1 VKTKLILSTLFIG
14 MLILGY
20 ISQLS
25 TQPSF
30 NGSTPGCGASGCHT
44 RQAGIVSVRTS
55 NLSVSITLSG
65 ATGNVAGELVNS
77 AGTVVTSSDLSSA
90 NPFTLTAPA
99 AGTYKV
105 NAGYKSPNKRW
116 DSLTVTLGT
125 AAGVSVEAPFQF
137 ALEQNYPNPFNPST
151 AIRYSIS
158 SNEHVTLKVFTL
170 LGAEVATLVDQSVQ
184 PGSYE
189 ARWNADSFSGGVYFY
204 RLQTEKSVIT
214 RKMLLL
220 K

>member
-1 VKTKLILSTLFIG
+1 VKTKLIVSISVFGL
-14 MLILGY
+14 LILGY
-20 ISQLS
+20 VSQLS

-30 NGSTPGCGASGCHT
+30 NGATAGCGASGCHT
-44 RQAGIVSVRTS
+44 RQAGIVSVKAS

-77 AGTVVTSSDLSSA
+77 SGTVVTFNDLSSA

-105 NAGYKSPNKRW
+105 NAGYKSPSKRW
-116 DSLTVTLGT
+116 DSLTVTLGST
-125 AAGVSVEAPFQF
+125 ADVSLEAPLQF

-151 AIRYSIS
+151 AIRYSMS
-158 SNEHVTLKVFTL
+158 SAGHVTLKVYTL
-170 LGAEVATLVDQSVQ
+170 LGDEVATLVDQTVQ
-184 PGSYE
+184 PGSHE
-189 ARWNADSFSGGVYFY
+189 ARWNAGRFSDGVYFY
-204 RLQTEKSVIT
+204 RLQAEKSVIT
-214 RKMLLL
+214 RKMLLI